1 MLLTNWSTRCLHVP
15 PPGGWRVVGGA
26 HGPGVVQGLAQHVE
40 PAIIVQH
47 EVFEDYWSNGQLSLA
62 GSHQV
67 LDVRVHHGEP
77 GALRVVAVLHGD
89 ENVASRTNNTQH
101 LREGRGVDLARSK
114 SIAADDDIVG
124 LVGDWDRAEP
134 VNSRVDVVLVNAQLP
149 GLAQHA
155 KGLVQAVDVDVA
167 LASQFAAK
175 QTCASSHVQNL
186 HLKDCQ

>member
-1 MLLTNWSTRCLHVP
+1 MKTLRGFVLALDDHKCSNVVHLLTNWSTRCLHVP

-47 EVFEDYWSNGQLSLA
+47 EVFEDDWSNGQLSLA

-77 GALRVVAVLHGD
+77 SALRVVPVLHGD
-89 ENVASRTNNTQH
+89 ENVASRPDNTQH

-124 LVGDWDRAEP
+124 LVGHGDRAEP
-134 VNSRVDVVLVNAQLP
+134 VNSRVDVVLVDALLP
-149 GLAQHA
+149 GL
-155 KGLVQAVDVDVA
+155 GLEEDY
-167 LASQFAAK
+167 ASILSDIDAW
-175 QTCASSHVQNL
+175 HVL
-186 HLKDCQ
+186 W